1 MKRLILL
8 TSAAAMVCM
17 AVPAQAEPA
26 NTAAPTNGDAI
37 FLTALRDA
45 GFLHRGPTQAIAAAR
60 AVCKLMD
67 DGNSPVDTVS
77 AVQST
82 NPGFTMDHATRF
94 AKISAVAY
102 CPDHL

>member
-8 TSAAAMVCM
+8 TSAAAMIGL
-17 AVPAQAEPA
+17 AAPAQAEPA
-26 NTAAPTNGDAI
+26 NTAAPASGDTI
-37 FLTALRDA
+37 FLGALRDA
-45 GFLHRGPTQAIAAAR
+45 GFLHSGPTQAIAAGR

-67 DGNSPVDTVS
+67 DGNSPGDTVG
-77 AVQST
+77 AVKST

-94 AKISAVAY
+94 AKIAAVAY